1 MKNYLLILLVSLI
14 AGCAAAP
21 QPHVELPEIAKSQ
34 SVTVR
39 DERLSTEAKPQV
51 LSYLITSDAYGIMR
65 NGEMNIDPPVLR
77 LLQHR
82 VFEHSGADA
91 KVTVYHFVTY
101 QNMQPQLRGAGLG
114 AVLGPIGAVI
124 GSMAANA
131 EADTTVTQV
140 DRAAFDALT
149 GDSEW
154 KRGTY
159 TATENPKKG
168 AVYVTYVD
176 IDVNGKRAFVR
187 VVSPV
192 TVPAGKVPYV
202 ESVESAIRA
211 VLGQV

>member
-1 MKNYLLILLVSLI
+1 MKNFLLTLLVSLV
-14 AGCAAAP
+14 AGCATAP
-21 QPHVELPEIAKSQ
+21 PLHVELPEIAKSQ

-39 DERLSTEAKPQV
+39 DERLPIETKPEIM
-51 LSYLITSDAYGIMR
+51 SYLITSDAYGIMR
-65 NGEMNIDPPVLR
+65 NGEMKIDPPLLR

-82 VFEHSGADA
+82 VFEHSGSAA

-101 QNMQPQLRGAGLG
+101 QNMQSQMRGAGLG

-124 GSMAANA
+124 GSLAANA

-149 GDSEW
+149 GDNEW

-159 TATENPKKG
+159 TPTENPKKG

-176 IDVNGKRAFVR
+176 AEVNGKRAFVR

-192 TVPAGKVPYV
+192 MVSEGKVAYV
-202 ESVESAIRA
+202 EAVESSIRA
-211 VLGQV
+211 LLGQV